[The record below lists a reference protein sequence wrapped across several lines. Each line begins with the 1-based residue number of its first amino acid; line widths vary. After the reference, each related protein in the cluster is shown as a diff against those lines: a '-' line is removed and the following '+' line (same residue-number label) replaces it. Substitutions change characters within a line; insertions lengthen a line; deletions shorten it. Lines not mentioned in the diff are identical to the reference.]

1 MRSKTIK
8 TTMTM
13 VMKMSIKKQWGG
25 VEGLWVEE
33 EDYRAGSSVLDET
46 EVMKT
51 MYWVETDGLS
61 LS

>member
-1 MRSKTIK
+1 
-8 TTMTM
+8 M
-13 VMKMSIKKQWGG
+13 VMKMAIKKQWEG

-33 EDYRAGSSVLDET
+33 EDYRGGASVLDET

-51 MYWVETDGLS
+51 MYWVETDGLY